1 MNSAAKHELVL
12 ILDFGG
18 QYTQLIARRVRELHV
33 FCEIIPFDISLEK
46 LTGKNPKAI
55 ILSGGPASVYAT
67 SAPVCD
73 NAVFEVGVPT
83 LGICYG
89 AQLMARL
96 LGGSVEHAPAGEYG
110 KTTVQLDETSCLFRG
125 LPAET
130 SCWMS
135 HTDRIGMIPPGFR
148 TIASTATCPIAAME
162 NPDRRQYGIQFHPEV
177 VHTPVGRDVLRHF
190 LFEAAGCSGDWT
202 MSGFMNDAIQDIR
215 LRIGHER
222 ALCALSGGVDSSVAA
237 TLVHRAI
244 GNRLTCVFVDTGLLR
259 VGEGTRVES
268 MFHDRFDI
276 LLVRINASERF
287 FASLKGVTEPE
298 MKRKAIGAAFID
310 CFAEQAHAMK
320 GIPFLVQGTL
330 YPDVIESGNSVASTI
345 KSHHN
350 VGGLP
355 ADLPFALIEPLRLLF
370 KDEVRDLGRTLGLPE
385 ELVDRQPF
393 PGPGLGIRI
402 LGEVTPENV
411 DILQRADAVVERVMR
426 TSGWYSKVWQS
437 FAVLPGIRTVG
448 VKGDQRTYAHTVAIR
463 VVESSDGMTADWVR
477 LPADVLEEIS
487 RAITSELPEI
497 NRVVYDITSKPPSTI
512 EWE

>member
-1 MNSAAKHELVL
+1 MNSTPKHELVL

-18 QYTQLIARRVRELHV
+18 QYTQLIARRVRELHI
-33 FCEIIPFDISLEK
+33 FCEIIPFDTPLAT
-46 LTGKNPKAI
+46 LTARNPKAI
-55 ILSGGPASVYAT
+55 ILSGGPASVYAA
-67 SAPVCD
+67 SAPVC
-73 NAVFEVGVPT
+73 NRAIFELGVPV

-89 AQLMARL
+89 AQLMANL
-96 LGGSVEHAPAGEYG
+96 LGGAVEHAPAGEYG
-110 KTTVQLDETSCLFRG
+110 KTTVQLNQASSLFRG

-135 HTDRIGMIPPGFR
+135 HADRIGTIPPGFR
-148 TIASTATCPIAAME
+148 ITASTSACPVAAME
-162 NPDRRQYGIQFHPEV
+162 NPDRRQYGLQFHPEV
-177 VHTPVGRDVLRHF
+177 VHTPVGRDVLHHF
-190 LFEAAGCSGDWT
+190 LVDGAGCSGDWT
-202 MSGFMNDAIQDIR
+202 MSGFASDAIQDIR
-215 LRIGHER
+215 SQIGDER

-244 GNRLTCVFVDTGLLR
+244 AGRLTCVFVDTGLLR
-259 VGEGTRVES
+259 MGEGDRVEAV
-268 MFHDRFDI
+268 FHRRFDVP
-276 LLVRINASERF
+276 LVRIDASSRF
-287 FASLKGVTEPE
+287 FAALKGLTEPE
-298 MKRKAIGAAFID
+298 KKRKAIGAAFID
-310 CFAEQAHAMK
+310 CFAEQARAMQ

-330 YPDVIESGNSVASTI
+330 YPDVIESGSSVASTI

-355 ADLPFALIEPLRLLF
+355 ADLSFSLIEPIRLLF
-370 KDEVRDLGRTLGLPE
+370 KDEVRDLGRALGLPE

-393 PGPGLGIRI
+393 PGPGLGVRI
-402 LGEVTPENV
+402 LGEVTPGKV

-426 TSGWYSKVWQS
+426 SSGWYTKVWQS

-448 VKGDQRTYAHTVAIR
+448 VKGDERTYAHTVALR

-477 LPADVLEEIS
+477 LPADVLEEVS
-487 RAITSELPEI
+487 RALTSELPEV